1 VGKSVC
7 VWEDW
12 GRLPYGEA
20 LLRQKEAVRRRI
32 AGEVPDAL
40 YLVEHPPVITLGK
53 TAKAEHVLDA
63 GPGVEVVQSDRGGDV
78 TFHGPGQVV
87 GYPVIDLNA
96 LRQDVRWYLDGL
108 EEVMIGTAARW
119 GIRAVRI
126 AGMTGVWV
134 EDRKI
139 GAIGVRLQRW
149 VSCHGFA
156 LNVNTDLSYFDRIV
170 PCGLRGKGVTSI
182 ARETGRE
189 ADLGEVRR
197 AVVEAFGGVF
207 GRDMRPHGEARLG

>member
-1 VGKSVC
+1 
-7 VWEDW
+7 
-12 GRLPYGEA
+12 LPYGEA
-20 LLRQKEAVRRRI
+20 FLRQKEAVRRRI
-32 AGEVPDAL
+32 AGEIPDAL
-40 YLVEHPPVITLGK
+40 HLVEHPPVITLGR
-53 TAKAEHVLDA
+53 TAKREHVLDA
-63 GPGVEVVQSDRGGDV
+63 GPGVDVVQSDRGGDV

-108 EEVMIGTAARW
+108 EEVMIRAAARW
-119 GIRAVRI
+119 GIRAGRV
-126 AGMTGVWV
+126 AGMTGAWV
-134 EDRKI
+134 GDRKI
-139 GAIGVRLQRW
+139 GAVGVRLQRW

-182 ARETGRE
+182 ALETGRE

-207 GRDMRPHGEARLG
+207 GRDMRPHGEARFV

>member
-1 VGKSVC
+1 M
-7 VWEDW
+7 
-12 GRLPYGEA
+12 PYGEA
-20 LLRQKEAVRRRI
+20 FLRQKEAVRRRI
-32 AGEVPDAL
+32 AGEIPDAL
-40 YLVEHPPVITLGK
+40 HLVEHPPVITLGR
-53 TAKAEHVLDA
+53 TAKREHVLDA
-63 GPGVEVVQSDRGGDV
+63 GPGVDVVQSDRGGDV

-108 EEVMIGTAARW
+108 EEVMIRAAARW
-119 GIRAVRI
+119 GIRAGRV
-126 AGMTGVWV
+126 AGMTGAWV
-134 EDRKI
+134 GDRKI
-139 GAIGVRLQRW
+139 GAVGVRLQRW

-182 ARETGRE
+182 ALETGRE

-207 GRDMRPHGEARLG
+207 GRDMRPHGEARFV